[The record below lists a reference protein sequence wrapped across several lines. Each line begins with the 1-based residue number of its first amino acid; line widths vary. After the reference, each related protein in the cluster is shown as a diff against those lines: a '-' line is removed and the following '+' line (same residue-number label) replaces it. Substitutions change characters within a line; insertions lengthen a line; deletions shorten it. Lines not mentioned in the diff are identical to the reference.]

1 MTSILFITPGTIDPI
16 AITTLGVHVKD
27 SASPIGFFGTGL
39 KYAIATLLRNKQ
51 KIEIQSAG
59 NHYSFGT
66 ETTTIRGTE
75 FEVVTMTTN
84 DTETTRLGFTTELGK
99 TWELWMAYRE
109 LYSNTLDENGAITTE
124 RNASENSSS
133 SIITVTGAEFATVHS
148 QRSKWFL
155 ELDGTECPL
164 VSDDRVQI
172 FSGPRGIF
180 YHGIKV
186 SNVETLFT
194 YNITK
199 SLTLTED
206 RTVKDLYEIIPILD
220 RAIANCEDETL
231 IRSVVCAKQ
240 DAWEGKQISFNYC
253 FSEPSETFMRVVGDL
268 HNRRN
273 SSLRNSALQFYLRYV
288 KPAALLPVCLT
299 KLERAMLTRALSALK
314 SINITPTAEI
324 IVTDTLGA
332 DVLGEAKDGK
342 ILLSRRAFNMGTKML
357 AGTIF
362 EEHVH
367 LVEYHY
373 DCSRGM
379 QNYLID
385 KIMTCVEEI
394 RGEPI

>member
-1 MTSILFITPGTIDPI
+1 MSSILFITPGTIDPI

-27 SASPIGFFGTGL
+27 NASPIGFFGTGL

-51 KIEIQSAG
+51 KITIQSAG

-66 ETTTIRGTE
+66 ETTTVRGTD

-84 DTETTRLGFTTELGK
+84 GETTRLGFTTELGK

-124 RNASENSSS
+124 RNANENSSS
-133 SIITVTGAEFATVHS
+133 SIITVTGTEFAAVHS

-155 ELDGTECPL
+155 ELDGTERSL

-172 FSGPRGIF
+172 FSGSRGIF
-180 YHGIKV
+180 YRGIKV

-206 RTVKDLYEIIPILD
+206 RTAKDLYEIIPILD
-220 RAIANCEDETL
+220 RAIASCEDKTL
-231 IRSVVCAKQ
+231 IRSIACAEQ
-240 DAWEGKQISFNYC
+240 NTWEGKQISFNYC
-253 FSEPSETFMRVVGDL
+253 SSEPSETFMRVVGDL
-268 HNRRN
+268 HNRRD
-273 SSLRNSALQFYLRYV
+273 SALRNSALQFYLRYV
-288 KPAALLPVCLT
+288 KPTALLPVCLT

-314 SINITPTAEI
+314 TINITPTAEI
-324 IVTDTLGA
+324 IVTDTLGT

-342 ILLSRRAFNMGTKML
+342 ILLSRRAFSMGTKML

-367 LVEYHY
+367 LTEHHY

-385 KIMTCVEEI
+385 KIMTCAEEI